1 MPSTFAFSGRTR
13 GGETVSGERI
23 GDTMDAVVA
32 MLRREQILVTRIQ
45 PVKAKPEAAA
55 AGGGWSLFNRGGS
68 KKVNAKNLAVFTRQF
83 SVMID
88 AGLPLVQCLDILGG
102 QEEDKNF
109 SRAILQTRTDVEGG
123 ASLADAMRKHPKTF
137 DPLFTNMIAAG
148 EAGGILDTILK
159 RLATYIEKAVKLKGQ
174 VKSAM
179 IYPVAVI
186 IIAALVVGVILWK
199 VIPTFASL
207 FAGLGAE
214 LPLPTRIVIWL
225 SNSFVRFMP
234 FILVGIFGLGFA
246 FRQYYAT
253 ENGRRVVDRTFL
265 KLPVLGP
272 ILRKIAVARFCRTLS
287 TLISSG
293 VPILD
298 GLEITARTS
307 GNAVIEDAILSTRRS
322 IEQGETIASPLRDTA
337 VFPSMVVQ
345 MIGVG
350 EATGALDTMLGKI
363 ADFYEEE
370 VDTAVAG
377 MLTLLEPVMI
387 AFLGGVVGGIVIAMY
402 LPIFGLIGKLTG

>member
-1 MPSTFAFSGRTR
+1 MPTFAYTGRART
-13 GGETVSGERI
+13 GEVVKGERVA
-23 GDTMDAVVA
+23 DTLEHAVA
-32 MLRREQILVTRIQ
+32 ALRREQLLITRIT
-45 PVKAKPEAAA
+45 PVAGKVDATVKKASRGRRVAAK
-55 AGGGWSLFNRGGS
+55 S
-68 KKVNAKNLAVFTRQF
+68 LAVFTRQF

-88 AGLPLVQCLDILGG
+88 AGLPLVQCLEILGN
-102 QEEDKNF
+102 QEDSKPF
-109 SRAILQTRTDVEGG
+109 AQVILQTRTDVESG
-123 ASLADAMRKHPKTF
+123 ASLADAMRKHPNAF
-137 DPLFTNMIAAG
+137 DGLFVNMVAAG

-159 RLATYIEKAVKLKGQ
+159 RLAVYIEKNVKLKGQ

-186 IIAALVVGVILWK
+186 SIAVIVVAMILWK
-199 VIPTFASL
+199 VIPTFAAL

-225 SNSFVRFMP
+225 SDTLVRFLP
-234 FILVGIFGLGFA
+234 FLVGGFVA
-246 FRQYYAT
+246 IVYAIRQYYAT
-253 ENGRRVVDRTFL
+253 EKGRRVFDGLLLRA
-265 KLPVLGP
+265 PVIGM

-298 GLEITARTS
+298 GLEITAKTA
-307 GNAVIEDAILSTRRS
+307 GNSVVEDAILVTRKS
-322 IEQGETIASPLRDTA
+322 IERGETISAPLKATG
-337 VFPSMVVQ
+337 VFPSMVSQ

-350 EATGALDTMLGKI
+350 EATGALDTMLAKI

-377 MLTLLEPVMI
+377 LLTLMEPLLI

-402 LPIFGLIGKLTG
+402 LPIFDLISKLT

>member
-1 MPSTFAFSGRTR
+1 MPTFAYAGRTR
-13 GGETVSGERI
+13 SGETVTGERAA
-23 GDTMDAVVA
+23 DTMDAVVA
-32 MLRREQILVTRIQ
+32 ALRREQVLVTQIN
-45 PVKAKPEAAA
+45 PVKEKAAA
-55 AGGGWSLFNRGGS
+55 KAGPKRARG
-68 KKVNAKNLAVFTRQF
+68 VNAKNLAVFTRQF

-88 AGLPLVQCLDILGG
+88 AGLPLVQCLEILGS

-109 SRAILQTRTDVEGG
+109 ASVILATRGDVESG
-123 ASLADAMRKHPKTF
+123 ASLADAMKKHPKVF

-186 IIAALVVGVILWK
+186 VIATLVVGVILWK
-199 VIPTFASL
+199 VIPTFANL

-214 LPLPTRIVIWL
+214 LPLPTRVVIAA
-225 SNSFVRFMP
+225 SNGLVRFGP
-234 FILVGIFGLGFA
+234 IIIVAIGAAGYGFK
-246 FRQYYAT
+246 QYYASPK
-253 ENGRRVVDRTFL
+253 GRRVVDAVML
-265 KLPVLGP
+265 KMP
-272 ILRKIAVARFCRTLS
+272 ILGVLMRKIAVARFCRTLS
-287 TLISSG
+287 TLLASG
-293 VPILD
+293 VSILEALD
-298 GLEITARTS
+298 ITARTA
-307 GNAVIEDAILSTRRS
+307 GNAIVEEAILTTRKS
-322 IEQGETIASPLRDTA
+322 IERGETIAQPLKETA

-370 VDTAVAG
+370 VDVAVAG
-377 MLTLLEPVMI
+377 LLTLMEPLMI
-387 AFLGGVVGGIVIAMY
+387 AVLGGIVGGIVIAMY
-402 LPIFGLIGKLTG
+402 MPIFSLISKLTG